1 MAGGAVAGGAVGA
14 QASLWRSPGLR
25 ALVGV
30 TILGFA
36 SYCLTLAS
44 LPVYAVA
51 GGAEESTAGVVTAVF
66 LLSTI
71 ALQLTV
77 PALTTR
83 FGLGPVLVAGLVAI
97 GAPSPLYVLDDGV
110 GWISALSAVRGA
122 GFAVLTVLGA
132 TLAAQVAPPDR
143 RGESIGLYGLAIAVP
158 NLIAVPAG
166 VALVLDGHVG
176 WLAWLSASPLL
187 GVALVPLL
195 VRSLG
200 LQEEASPAGTRGAA
214 VRAAVAPSVV
224 LFAVT
229 LAGGG
234 LVTFLPIERPDG
246 AVATAALLL
255 FGVTGAM
262 SRWRAGL
269 LADRMGSSRGLLLAT
284 LAAGAAG
291 MLLVAVGLGS
301 GAGWILL
308 GAAAFGAGYGGAQNL
323 TLLAA
328 FARAGAGGTTAASAM
343 WNLSFDAGTGV
354 GALVLGLVAAGIGLP
369 WTFVVVAA
377 SLVAIVPVAVAAAGR
392 PATELSRARAPR
404 RRGGSG

>member
-1 MAGGAVAGGAVGA
+1 MAGGVVAART
-14 QASLWRSPGLR
+14 SLWRSRGMR

-30 TILGFA
+30 TMLGFA

-44 LPVYAVA
+44 LPAYAVA
-51 GGAEESTAGVVTAVF
+51 GGADVSTAGVVTAVF

-71 ALQLTV
+71 ALQMTV
-77 PALTTR
+77 PALTSR
-83 FGLGPVLVAGLVAI
+83 FGLGPVLAAGLVAI

-132 TLAAQVAPPDR
+132 TLAVQVAPPDR

-158 NLIAVPAG
+158 NLVAVPAG

-187 GVALVPLL
+187 GVFLVPLL

-200 LQEEASPAGTRGAA
+200 PQEVRGPAGTRWAA
-214 VRAAVAPSVV
+214 VRAAVPPSVV
-224 LFAVT
+224 LFVVT

-255 FGVTGAM
+255 FGVTGAL

-269 LADRMGSSRGLLLAT
+269 LADRLGSSRALLLAT
-284 LAAGAAG
+284 LAAGAVG
-291 MLLVAVGLGS
+291 MLLTAAGLVS
-301 GAGWILL
+301 GTAWILL
-308 GAAAFGAGYGGAQNL
+308 GAAVFGAGYGGAQNL
-323 TLLAA
+323 TLLSA
-328 FARAGAGGTTAASAM
+328 FARAGTGGTTAASAM
-343 WNLSFDAGTGV
+343 WNVSFDAGTGV
-354 GALVLGLVAAGIGLP
+354 GALLLGLVAAGIGLP

-377 SLVAIVPVAVAAAGR
+377 SLVAIVPVAVAAGGR
-392 PATELSRARAPR
+392 PA
-404 RRGGSG
+404 G